1 MEPSYARNDDGEIPE
16 ATAKL
21 SSEDQGAPGVAEPSS
36 KKRKTST
43 SSEDS
48 GDDDKD
54 TKDSEKDSGEP
65 SNAGR
70 NWRRV
75 MANRRSARES
85 RERRKKRMDVLE
97 KAVEALTTE
106 NAEVVRENRSL
117 QHQIFSLLP
126 HVDMASYRRQQQH
139 DLSMMA
145 AASASQFVPMG
156 GIGGLGVGL
165 GGVGLGGAG
174 MGGAGLGGAGMGL
187 PQSLPSTAGFHLN
200 GIPRMPNN
208 HLNRQSLAM
217 SQQNLGS
224 AAYYEQEEL
233 ANLQAVQK
241 SRGRHFLP

>member
-1 MEPSYARNDDGEIPE
+1 MEPSDARSDDGEIPE

-21 SSEDQGAPGVAEPSS
+21 SSEEQGAPKVAEPSS

-54 TKDSEKDSGEP
+54 TKDSEKDSSEP

-85 RERRKKRMDVLE
+85 RERRKKRMEVLE

-145 AASASQFVPMG
+145 AVNASQFVPMG
-156 GIGGLGVGL
+156 GMGGPGVGL
-165 GGVGLGGAG
+165 GGVGMGGAG
-174 MGGAGLGGAGMGL
+174 MGGAGMGL

-200 GIPRMPNN
+200 GIPQMPNN